1 MHIKLNEIKKI
12 DILPRL
18 LAEIKE
24 NTCFFVVISSNENVF
39 FFIVL
44 VKYYNP
50 ASFFLK
56 FHVKFNLN
64 ALLAISLK
72 LFVKCTINLSKNCS
86 SFPVYW
92 NASL

>member
-1 MHIKLNEIKKI
+1 MHIKLNEI

-24 NTCFFVVISSNENVF
+24 NTYFSVVISSNENVF
-39 FFIVL
+39 FLIVL

-50 ASFFLK
+50 ASFFFFFF